1 MVELKVAKYNGTGN
15 DFVLIEDVEGRLS
28 LDASLIE
35 AICDR
40 HRGVGADGLIRVTGA
55 PDVDFFMDYYNAD
68 GRQAQMC
75 GNGIRCLAKLA
86 YDTGLTHDR
95 ELTVATRAGL
105 KHIWLHVEG
114 GRVDRVTVDMG
125 APGLTR
131 KDLPMRGDPN
141 SEFLGEPVEVDG
153 RSFKGSAVS
162 MGNPHL
168 VLFVDTDPRSID
180 VENLGPRLEVD
191 PRFPE
196 GTNVEF
202 VAVMDPGLVVRV
214 WERGVGETMACGTG
228 ACASLVAAHLAG
240 LVDAHTLVRFPGGV
254 LDIDWRR
261 GEGDR
266 VLMTGGVERTFEGV
280 LDADWLRSRV
290 DGTTA

>member
-1 MVELKVAKYNGTGN
+1 MDELKVAKYNGTGN
-15 DFVLIEDVEGRLS
+15 DFVLIEDVEERIS
-28 LDASLIE
+28 LDPGLIE

-55 PDVDFFMDYYNAD
+55 PDAHFFMDYYNAD
-68 GRQAQMC
+68 GRPAQMC
-75 GNGIRCLAKLA
+75 GNGIRCLSKLV
-86 YDTGLTHDR
+86 YETGLTDER
-95 ELTVATRAGL
+95 DLTIGTRAGL
-105 KHIWLHVEG
+105 KHVSLYVEN
-114 GRVDRVTVDMG
+114 GRVNRVTVDMG
-125 APGLTR
+125 APGLKR
-131 KDLPMRGDPN
+131 RDLSMQGDPD

-153 RSFKGSAVS
+153 RSFKGTAVS

-168 VLFVDTDPRSID
+168 VLFVDTDPRAVD
-180 VENLGPRLEVD
+180 LETLGPRLEAD

-202 VAVMDPGLVVRV
+202 VAAMDPGLVVRV

-240 LVDAHTLVRFPGGV
+240 LVDAHTSVRFPGGI

-261 GEGDR
+261 GDGGH
-266 VLMTGGVERTFEGV
+266 VFMTGGVERTFEGV
-280 LDADWLRSRV
+280 LDAEWLRSRAG
-290 DGTTA
+290 GTA

>member
-1 MVELKVAKYNGTGN
+1 M
-15 DFVLIEDVEGRLS
+15 
-28 LDASLIE
+28 
-35 AICDR
+35 
-40 HRGVGADGLIRVTGA
+40 
-55 PDVDFFMDYYNAD
+55 
-68 GRQAQMC
+68 Q
-75 GNGIRCLAKLA
+75 
-86 YDTGLTHDR
+86 
-95 ELTVATRAGL
+95 
-105 KHIWLHVEG
+105 
-114 GRVDRVTVDMG
+114 
-125 APGLTR
+125 
-131 KDLPMRGDPN
+131 GDPD

-168 VLFVDTDPRSID
+168 VLFVDTDPRAID
-180 VENLGPRLEVD
+180 VENLGPRLEID

-202 VAVMDPGLVVRV
+202 VAAMDPGLVVRV

-240 LVDAHTLVRFPGGV
+240 LVDAHTAVRFPGGI

-266 VLMTGGVERTFEGV
+266 VFMTGGVERTFEGV
-280 LDADWLRSRV
+280 LDAEWLRSRA
-290 DGTTA
+290 GGRTS

>member
-1 MVELKVAKYNGTGN
+1 
-15 DFVLIEDVEGRLS
+15 
-28 LDASLIE
+28 
-35 AICDR
+35 
-40 HRGVGADGLIRVTGA
+40 
-55 PDVDFFMDYYNAD
+55 
-68 GRQAQMC
+68 MC

-240 LVDAHTLVRFPGGV
+240 LVDAHTLVRFPGGI

-266 VLMTGGVERTFEGV
+266 VCMTGGVERTFEGV
-280 LDADWLRSRV
+280 LDAEWLRSRV
-290 DGTTA
+290 SGTTA